1 MDDLNLFHVLG
12 ERIRKLGHGVELSA
26 QREIASKTLICY
38 LDRLETLVYGFAYK
52 NGSNLRVVTW
62 GQNGRRANKTVPHG
76 IFVIAFRKE
85 LSKRASQ
92 DEFVEAD
99 FEIGWFNDDA
109 KRNVEEEL
117 RALIQKQDSV
127 NEIVAGI
134 AGLTVQQLDRVIET
148 IQKREG

>member
-12 ERIRKLGHGVELSA
+12 ERIRELGHGVELSA

-38 LDRLETLVYGFAYK
+38 LDSLGTLVYGFAYK

-76 IFVIAFRKE
+76 IFVIAFREE
-85 LSKRASQ
+85 LTTRALQ
-92 DEFVEAD
+92 DKFVEAD
-99 FEIGWFNDDA
+99 FKIGWFNDDA

-134 AGLTVQQLDRVIET
+134 AGLTVQQLDRVIEA
-148 IQKREG
+148 IQKLEG